1 MRLNDDLYIPATT
14 CHHLTKPHLY
24 TQKAAH
30 TKFCA
35 DIFDFHEYDG
45 LRKTAQEQWDCVL
58 IISTSKKSYSWN
70 SLSLILLPQ

>member
-24 TQKAAH
+24 TQRAAH

-35 DIFDFHEYDG
+35 DIFDFHEYNG
-45 LRKTAQEQWDCVL
+45 LRKTQEQ
-58 IISTSKKSYSWN
+58 
-70 SLSLILLPQ
+70 